1 MIGMGAPSL
10 STWAGKQSKHTIIH
24 SLSLQGRIFRREA
37 GGDLRRTGSSEGT
50 ANNAWQGYSLTSG
63 HIMSQTEEVFI
74 VSAPR
79 RNIYRG
85 VVSSSNH

>member
-1 MIGMGAPSL
+1 MIGMGAPS
-10 STWAGKQSKHTIIH
+10 SSRWAGKQFKHTIIH
-24 SLSLQGRIFRREA
+24 SLLLQGRIFRRD
-37 GGDLRRTGSSEGT
+37 GGNLDQTGNSEGT

-63 HIMSQTEEVFI
+63 HITSQTEEVFI

-85 VVSSSNH
+85 VVSNSNH